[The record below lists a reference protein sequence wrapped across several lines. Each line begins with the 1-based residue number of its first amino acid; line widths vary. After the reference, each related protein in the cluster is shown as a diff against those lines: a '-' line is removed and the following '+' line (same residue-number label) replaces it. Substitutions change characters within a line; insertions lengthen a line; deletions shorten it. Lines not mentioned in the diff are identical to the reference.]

1 MFLAEGLRGCGTE
14 GEERSVRECLW
25 DVFTQSGGADMSP
38 SHRKVGPVSSLVVLY
53 ERSKGGYCGV
63 VVVGVSL

>member
-25 DVFTQSGGADMSP
+25 DVFTVWGADMRP
-38 SHRKVGPVSSLVVLY
+38 SHRKVGSVSSLVVLY
-53 ERSKGGYCGV
+53 ERSEGGYRVV